1 MNNLIQSLAS
11 NTELRISLSRNWL
24 VSLAAVFSI
33 VTILKTAAR
42 ETSNWLTNKPLT
54 ANVKLKMTISNSRK
68 LTEKLC
74 KVILMDKLLDK
85 MCRVVNDRKT
95 WSTSEPV
102 CRLP

>member
-24 VSLAAVFSI
+24 
-33 VTILKTAAR
+33 
-42 ETSNWLTNKPLT
+42 TNKPVT

-95 WSTSEPV
+95 WSTLEPV